1 MKKIPPEEKIFL
13 GLIISQIILMLFAI
27 KFMTGAARPPKQ
39 ISGTCRNK
47 DIPNYILEERCYMII
62 GHNDSF
68 YYLSDEDLMLIG
80 RCITKEAGGE
90 CDEGQQ
96 AVATVIF
103 NRYFSPDFP
112 NEFDEIIVPGQF
124 AVSTSEE
131 VTPWVMVNLQRAIID
146 YGTQC
151 QTVPY
156 NCYYFRADHY
166 HDFGIPYQ
174 QIGNNY
180 FSLSEEATD

>member
-1 MKKIPPEEKIFL
+1 MKKMPPEEKIFL
-13 GLIISQIILMLFAI
+13 GLIIFQIILMIAAI

-39 ISGTCRNK
+39 MDNK
-47 DIPNYILEERCYMII
+47 YILKYTMEESMII
-62 GHNDSF
+62 RHDDRLYF
-68 YYLSDEDLMLIG
+68 ITDEDYQLIA
-80 RCITKEAGGE
+80 RCVMSEAGGDTPE
-90 CDEGQQ
+90 SQE

-124 AVSTSEE
+124 STADNGFITVE
-131 VTPWVMVNLQRAIID
+131 VYLSVARAID
-146 YGTQC
+146 FYGSGSC
-151 QTVPY
+151 IIPY

-166 HDFGIPYQ
+166 HDFGIPYRK
-174 QIGNNY
+174 IGNNY

>member
-39 ISGTCRNK
+39 MDNK
-47 DIPNYILEERCYMII
+47 YILKYIMEECMII
-62 GHNDSF
+62 RYNDRL
-68 YYLSDEDLMLIG
+68 YYLTDEDYELIA
-80 RCITKEAGGE
+80 RCVMSEAGGDTTE
-90 CDEGQQ
+90 SQE
-96 AVATVIF
+96 AVATVIL
-103 NRYFSPDFP
+103 NRYFSPAYPAEIKD
-112 NEFDEIIVPGQF
+112 IIVPGQF
-124 AVSTSEE
+124 STADNGPITNEVYLSVARAV
-131 VTPWVMVNLQRAIID
+131 NF
-146 YGTQC
+146 YGSGSC
-151 QTVPY
+151 ILPY

-166 HDFGIPYQ
+166 HDFGIPYR